1 MAIIGLL
8 RRANQ
13 RRSGMRHQP
22 MVLLALVLAS
32 FGVIAARLIWL
43 QLIEGSRYRELADEN
58 RIRLVPR
65 PPIRG
70 RLLDRDG
77 EVLASSRLAHNLYV
91 LPRLVNHR
99 QWPPL

>member
-43 QLIEGSRYRELADEN
+43 QLIEGSRYRELADCPQS
-58 RIRLVPR
+58 LCA
-65 PPIRG
+65 
-70 RLLDRDG
+70 
-77 EVLASSRLAHNLYV
+77 ASAGQSSPVAAVTRSLS
-91 LPRLVNHR
+91 
-99 QWPPL
+99 